1 MASGRGVCLNLP
13 RRNAAVQ
20 VFQVFYRKE
29 QLAALDRAFLPFDNC
44 GVQDERLELAVF
56 QRLADLAAVR
66 GLQHWGVVSWRFHEK
81 TSLTGRQLLAAVDAE
96 PGVDLFY
103 MNPFPENEALYQ
115 SGWVQGAVSHPGM
128 LELAQEV
135 LLAAGQD
142 PAEVTRFAPSGEFSA
157 ANYFVG
163 NAEFWRSYLHFVQAV
178 LDAADRSLAPKW
190 QKLLHSTEAD
200 ARGLHHGAT
209 FVPFVVERLLPVF
222 LRGPGRELQ
231 VRKLLLPVKEKALNP
246 HLRQLRSLKDMALS
260 QQSPWLL
267 RVWHQYRCLYL
278 EQTTS
283 AQWRARH
290 AKALSLGFEGVV
302 PP

>member
-1 MASGRGVCLNLP
+1 MNLP

-20 VFQVFYRKE
+20 VFQVFYRHA

-44 GVQDERLELAVF
+44 GVQEERLELAVF
-56 QRLADLAAVR
+56 QRLAELGAVQ
-66 GLQHWGVVSWRFHEK
+66 GLQHWGAVSWRFREK
-81 TSLTGRQLLAAVDAE
+81 TGLTGRELLDAVDAE

-128 LELAQEV
+128 LGLAQEV
-135 LLAAGQD
+135 LLAAGLD
-142 PAEVTRFAPSGEFSA
+142 PAEVTRFAPASEFSA

-163 NAEFWRSYLHFVQAV
+163 NADFWRSYLHFVQAV
-178 LDAADRSLAPKW
+178 LDGADRSLAPKW
-190 QKLLHSTEAD
+190 KKLLHSTEAD

-209 FVPFVVERLLPVF
+209 FLPFVVERLLPVF
-222 LRGPGRELQ
+222 LRGPGCGLK
-231 VRKLLLPVKEKALNP
+231 VRKLELPAKEKALNP
-246 HLRQLRSLKDMALS
+246 HLQHLRSLKDMALS

-267 RVWHQYRCLYL
+267 KVWHQYRSAYL
-278 EQTTS
+278 EKTTS

-290 AKALSLGFEGVV
+290 AKALSLGFEGDVS
-302 PP
+302 P